1 LKACVGHVSWKACGG
16 NVSLMVVG
24 LFTWCLMDRDELGG
38 LFGDFNFV
46 SSSRGGSVA
55 LCLFQSF
62 FCARVQ
68 YWLLRTTRWPSLA
81 RLSEV
86 WTHLMSAQERPH
98 PRPSLEHPDSV
109 LVQVYHGCVDCCG
122 MGVRTTPVI
131 DVCRWLGRRGMV
143 VTRLVWIF

>member
-1 LKACVGHVSWKACGG
+1 MIFVCQLEGALALVRSSGSGWVLKACGG
-16 NVSLMVVG
+16 NVSWKCCGDNVSLKVVV

-38 LFGDFNFV
+38 LFGDFAFV

-86 WTHLMSAQERPH
+86 WTQIGTIVWS
-98 PRPSLEHPDSV
+98 
-109 LVQVYHGCVDCCG
+109 
-122 MGVRTTPVI
+122 
-131 DVCRWLGRRGMV
+131 MV
-143 VTRLVWIF
+143 VVGAM